1 LNSYSLIPVRTRK
14 RKRIS
19 GFYRRELSK
28 SFDQSRYHRRNLVET
43 VFSVLKRKFGES
55 MKARK
60 FQSQI
65 KELKIKLILYNISKI
80 IYAFLICVSSE
91 EFYRAKCCNTI

>member
-1 LNSYSLIPVRTRK
+1 
-14 RKRIS
+14 
-19 GFYRRELSK
+19 
-28 SFDQSRYHRRNLVET
+28 LVET

-55 MKARK
+55 PKARK

-80 IYAFLICVSSE
+80 IHSILICICSE
-91 EFYRAKCCNTI
+91 EFYRAREIFFFKKKSGIFSSVDIPV